1 MPGISVLFADVVDGR
16 SINTRHSLADILLI
30 AFAAVL
36 CGVDNCS
43 DMALFA
49 RAKADLL
56 SRLVCVKHGT
66 PSHDTFSRV
75 FRLLDPADFEQA
87 FTRFMALFAKTLAQT
102 CPPPGPAGSVI
113 AIDGKSLRGATN
125 AAYPSTPLQLV
136 TAWATEQRLVL
147 CQQAATHQGEAG
159 TARQVIAL
167 LDLAGCI
174 VTADALHGNQHTA
187 AAIRAKGGNYALVIK
202 GNRGPLH
209 AAAKALF
216 AEPDPRQAART
227 SQTAHGR
234 HEERTAWIKPVPGWA
249 ERFGFAD
256 LAAMVRVDSLRQGG
270 RGEQRQTRYVAF
282 SCMLPPEEALRVV
295 REHWS
300 IENRQHWMLDVV
312 WREDLAYTRN
322 DNTARNLA
330 LLRRLALNLH
340 RKDHKK
346 TSLRGKTKLAGWD
359 NTYLIERLIDMQ

>member
-1 MPGISVLFADVVDGR
+1 MPGISILFADVVDRR
-16 SINTRHSLADILLI
+16 SINTRHSLADILLM

-43 DMALFA
+43 DMALFT

-56 SRLVCVKHGT
+56 GRLVCVKHGM

-87 FTRFMALFAKTLAQT
+87 FTRFMALFSKALAQT
-102 CPPPGPAGSVI
+102 SPSPGPTVSVI
-113 AIDGKSLRGATN
+113 AIDGKALRGAAN
-125 AAYPSTPLQLV
+125 AAYPTTPLQLV
-136 TAWATEQRLVL
+136 TAWAAEQRLVL
-147 CQQAATHQGEAG
+147 CQRAATDQGEAG

-174 VTADALHGNQHTA
+174 VTADALHANQQTA
-187 AAIRAKGGNYALVIK
+187 AAIRAKGGDYALVVK

-216 AEPDPRQAART
+216 AEPDPRRAART
-227 SQTAHGR
+227 TETSHGR
-234 HEERTAWIKPVPGWA
+234 HEERLAWVKPVPGWA
-249 ERFGFAD
+249 ERFGFAN
-256 LAAMVRVDSLRQGG
+256 LAAMARVDSLRQVGG
-270 RGEQRQTRYVAF
+270 HEQRQTRYVAF
-282 SCMLPPEEALRVV
+282 SCVLPSDEALRVV

-300 IENRQHWMLDVV
+300 IENQQHWMLDVV
-312 WREDLAYTRN
+312 WREDFARTRN

-340 RKDHKK
+340 RKDHRKA
-346 TSLRGKTKLAGWD
+346 SLRGKTKLAGWD
-359 NTYLIERLIDMQ
+359 DTYLIERLIDMR